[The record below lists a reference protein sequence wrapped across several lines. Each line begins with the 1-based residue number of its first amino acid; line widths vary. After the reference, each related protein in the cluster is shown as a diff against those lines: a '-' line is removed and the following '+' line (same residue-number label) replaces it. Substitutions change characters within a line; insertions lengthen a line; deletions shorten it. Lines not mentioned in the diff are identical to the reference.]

1 MDDEQ
6 FTALYK
12 NLQHNIAEIKEMI
25 KKPKE
30 LEIPKNQKLLEKL
43 RYLFYSL
50 TKSTVDIGHSIILEN
65 EYRDPLN
72 RTDIFISLA
81 ERDIILS
88 SVVPGVK
95 KATLALPKLNSY
107 PISELLA
114 IVSASLPD
122 IHKCLD
128 SFQVYFRFKD
138 KKL

>member
-1 MDDEQ
+1 MDDVT

-12 NLQHNIAEIKEMI
+12 NLQNNITEIKEI
-25 KKPKE
+25 VKNSEE
-30 LEIPKNQKLLEKL
+30 LKIPKNQKFFEKL

-72 RTDIFISLA
+72 RADIFISLA

-95 KATLALPKLNSY
+95 KAALALPRLNNFSV
-107 PISELLA
+107 SDLLELIA
-114 IVSASLPD
+114 ASIPD
-122 IHKCLD
+122 IHTCLD
-128 SFQVYFRFKD
+128 SFQVYFRLKD
-138 KKL
+138 KRL